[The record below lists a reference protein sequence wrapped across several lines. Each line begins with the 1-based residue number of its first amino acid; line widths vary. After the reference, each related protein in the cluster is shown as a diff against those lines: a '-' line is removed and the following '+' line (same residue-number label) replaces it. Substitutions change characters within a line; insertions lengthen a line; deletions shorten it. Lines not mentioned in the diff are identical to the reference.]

1 MLGAWYAAP
10 PRASRLRF
18 VERFAQ
24 TYGRDP
30 DRLATLAYDGVALAA
45 VLALSKG
52 PAGMPY
58 AMENLEN
65 PEGFAGVDGIFRLHP
80 SGEVE
85 RGLAGLATIRPAL
98 TFRNP
103 AASSRARAAGSK
115 ACSGVCPVRWLN
127 AAVSM
132 PSTRRNPIIV
142 TSSTSVSDARGV
154 SRWVAWP
161 FSRLRA
167 SQISGARCWR
177 VSWTIPPVAIRP
189 WAPGPIPI

>member
-85 RGLAGLATIRPAL
+85 RGLAVLEIGRDGPREIDSAPTN
-98 TFRNP
+98 FRELPTN
-103 AASSRARAAGSK
+103 
-115 ACSGVCPVRWLN
+115 
-127 AAVSM
+127 
-132 PSTRRNPIIV
+132 
-142 TSSTSVSDARGV
+142 
-154 SRWVAWP
+154 
-161 FSRLRA
+161 
-167 SQISGARCWR
+167 
-177 VSWTIPPVAIRP
+177 
-189 WAPGPIPI
+189 